1 MQFLIAY
8 IILYIISG
16 KQDFNKQTPIIL
28 AYIVLNKTTVYSSAF
43 WDKIKK
49 ILNIL
54 RTKRN
59 VFRFYVE
66 KLMKEWEGETKD
78 TEKIATFLDFV
89 VFYMFIDY
97 GKRNQYLSML
107 ERVYDIVELEIDEVK
122 KISKLEKLKSVSF
135 IKMIF
140 NRLTQLPEWKDY
152 ILNNICPVILD
163 IIYEAEQNNEDE
175 FLKVD
180 HEESKVV
187 DQQEADVYHK
197 IVKKIIR
204 SIFDSS
210 SDIPQIIK
218 IFLQI
223 VKIFYVNKM
232 VWLRLNTNEKSPK

>member
-1 MQFLIAY
+1 
-8 IILYIISG
+8 
-16 KQDFNKQTPIIL
+16 
-28 AYIVLNKTTVYSSAF
+28 
-43 WDKIKK
+43 
-49 ILNIL
+49 
-54 RTKRN
+54 
-59 VFRFYVE
+59 
-66 KLMKEWEGETKD
+66 MKEWEGETKD

-89 VFYMFIDY
+89 VLYMFIDY

-140 NRLTQLPEWKDY
+140 NRLTQLPEWKYY

-163 IIYEAEQNNEDE
+163 TIYEAEQNNEDE